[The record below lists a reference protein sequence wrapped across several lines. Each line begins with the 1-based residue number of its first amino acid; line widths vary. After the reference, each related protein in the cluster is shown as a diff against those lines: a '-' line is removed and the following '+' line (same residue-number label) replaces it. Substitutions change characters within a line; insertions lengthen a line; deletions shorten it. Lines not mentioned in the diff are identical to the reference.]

1 MNNWENFNETELPSK
16 DKFYSSLGLEDISD
30 SDYRQANK
38 VFKVIKLNNIGD
50 YHDLYVQVD
59 TVQLTD
65 IFENFR
71 NTCHEIYELDPVNYV
86 SAPSLSWNAFL
97 KSCGYKHLE
106 LLTDMDMILMIK
118 NGVKGGICHVTKKY
132 AKSTY

>member
-38 VFKVIKLNNIGD
+38 VFEVIKLNNIGD

-71 NTCHEIYELDPVNYV
+71 NTCHEIYELDPVIRKNIFTCLFSV
-86 SAPSLSWNAFL
+86 HNTISLSRHEQV
-97 KSCGYKHLE
+97 C
-106 LLTDMDMILMIK
+106 LMRLRFERYFSHIGVLVIIK
-118 NGVKGGICHVTKKY
+118 
-132 AKSTY
+132 

>member
-30 SDYRQANK
+30 SDYRHANK
-38 VFKVIKLNNIGD
+38 VFKVFKLNNIGD

-71 NTCHEIYELDPVNYV
+71 NTCHEIYELDPVIRKNIFTCLFSV
-86 SAPSLSWNAFL
+86 HNTISLSRHEQV
-97 KSCGYKHLE
+97 C
-106 LLTDMDMILMIK
+106 LMRLRFERYFSHIGVLVIIK
-118 NGVKGGICHVTKKY
+118 
-132 AKSTY
+132 